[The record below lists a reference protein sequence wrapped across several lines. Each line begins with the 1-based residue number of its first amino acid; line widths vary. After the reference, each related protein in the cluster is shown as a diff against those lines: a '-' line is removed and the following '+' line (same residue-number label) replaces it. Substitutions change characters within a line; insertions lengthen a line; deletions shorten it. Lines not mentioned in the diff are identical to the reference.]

1 MKQITAEGLKKAFD
15 AFGYKID
22 TFQLVG
28 IRSTADAPDKFDD
41 LIGVFQFVDGKP
53 IVNWFTGTT
62 NPGVHWLKNFMNPK
76 GTAVLMPGIYENC
89 WVLGKHQGKYEALV
103 QYAPVTVFRDKN
115 RNNKSETRLFSKGGK
130 EEVKP
135 ILDRGLFGINIHQAN
150 KKAISLIID
159 RWSAGCQVLNNP
171 KEFAQLLQMCK
182 KSGKK
187 TFTYVLFEEAQVLKV
202 LGVEVPI
209 EKKLEA

>member
-1 MKQITAEGLKKAFD
+1 MKQLAAEELKRTFEK
-15 AFGYKID
+15 FGYKID

-76 GTAVLMPGIYENC
+76 GTAVLMPGVHENC

-115 RNNKSETRLFSKGGK
+115 RNNKSEIRSDVKLK
-130 EEVKP
+130 EGQKP
-135 ILDRGLFGINIHQAN
+135 ILDRGLFGINIHRAN
-150 KKAISLIID
+150 EKAISMIID
-159 RWSAGCQVLNNP
+159 KWSAGCQVLNNP
-171 KEFAQLLQMCK
+171 KDFAQLLEMCK